1 MFNKNQ
7 TYEQHDNEK
16 ISFYR
21 SSVEDLNSQDQ
32 LTSDIDVDICVIGGG
47 LTGISSAINLSKKGY
62 SVILCEARK
71 IGWGASGRNG
81 GQLGIGMRKD
91 QFTIEKKLGLR
102 HAKELWSLGLE
113 AVEDVK
119 NLIKENEIDC
129 HLVNELC
136 LPHVLRKISMSIN
149 LRLNIW
155 LKIMILKDI
164 SFLIKKRL
172 EKK

>member
-32 LTSDIDVDICVIGGG
+32 LTSDIDVDVCIIGGG

-91 QFTIEKKLGLR
+91 QFTIEKKLGLN

-113 AVEDVK
+113 AVDDVK
-119 NLIKENEIDC
+119 KLIKENEIIC
-129 HLVNELC
+129 HLVNGVMSTACFE
-136 LPHVLRKISMSIN
+136 KILMNIN
-149 LRLNIW
+149 LKSNIC
-155 LKIMILKDI
+155 LKIIILKDI
-164 SFLIKKRL
+164 DF
-172 EKK
+172 